1 MSERYKA
8 FDAEAPYF
16 ITFTMVEWIPLLEI
30 SEFATILI
38 DSLKFCVR
46 NKGLSIYGY
55 CIMPSHVHL
64 IVQSHKNPLGSTFRD
79 LKKFTSS
86 EIIRIIKSN
95 EKYSEHLI
103 TFHDR
108 AELIKRNKYV
118 KVWLDGYHP
127 EIIYSNKF
135 FFQKLNYIH
144 NNPVVA
150 GLVSVPEDYYYSSA
164 RNYAGLDAPLEIIFE
179 SQELNRIR

>member
-8 FDAEAPYF
+8 FESEAPYF
-16 ITFTMVEWIPLLEI
+16 ITFTLVEWIHLFDI
-30 SEFATILI
+30 QEFATILVN
-38 DSLKFCVR
+38 SLKFCAQ
-46 NKGLSIYGY
+46 NKGLSILGY

-64 IVQSHKNPLGSTFRD
+64 IVQSRINPLGSTIRD

-86 EIIRIIKSN
+86 EIISVIKSN
-95 EKYSEHLI
+95 EKYHKQLI
-103 TFHDR
+103 IFQDK
-108 AELIKRNKYV
+108 AVSIKRNKYV

-179 SQELNRIR
+179 SQQLISY

>member
-16 ITFTMVEWIPLLEI
+16 ITFTLVEWIQLFTI
-30 SEFATILI
+30 QQFAAIVV
-38 DSLKFCVR
+38 DSLKFCVQ
-46 NKGLSIYGY
+46 NKGLLIYGY

-64 IVQSHKNPLGSTFRD
+64 IVQSKKDLLGSIIRD
-79 LKKFTSS
+79 FKKFTAA
-86 EIIRIIKSN
+86 EIVKAIKDS
-95 EKYSEHLI
+95 EKYHEVLKVFQNKA
-103 TFHDR
+103 T
-108 AELIKRNKYV
+108 ETKRNKFV

-144 NNPVVA
+144 NNPVMA
-150 GLVSVPEDYYYSSA
+150 GFVFVPGEYYYYLDP
-164 RNYAGLDAPLEIIFE
+164 NY
-179 SQELNRIR
+179 

>member
-8 FDAEAPYF
+8 FEAEAPYF
-16 ITFTMVEWIPLLEI
+16 ITFTLVEWIPLLEI
-30 SEFATILI
+30 QNLATIII
-38 DSLKFCVR
+38 DSLKFCIQ
-46 NKGLSIYGY
+46 NKGLSIFGY

-64 IVQSHKNPLGSTFRD
+64 IVQSHKNPLGSTIRD
-79 LKKFTSS
+79 FKKFTAAEIVKAIKGS
-86 EIIRIIKSN
+86 EN
-95 EKYSEHLI
+95 YHEQLI
-103 TFHDR
+103 VFQNKAT
-108 AELIKRNKYV
+108 ETKRNKYV
-118 KVWLDGYHP
+118 KVWLDGFHP

-164 RNYAGLDAPLEIIFE
+164 RYYAGLDAPLEIIFE
-179 SQELNRIR
+179 SQELKSN

>member
-8 FDAEAPYF
+8 FEAEAPYF
-16 ITFTMVEWIPLLEI
+16 ITFTLVEWIPLFELRD
-30 SEFATILI
+30 FATIII
-38 DSLKFCVR
+38 DSLKFCVQ
-46 NKGLSIYGY
+46 NKGLLIFGY

-64 IVQSHKNPLGSTFRD
+64 IVQSQKNPLGSTIRD
-79 LKKFTSS
+79 FKKFTDVEIVKVIKGS
-86 EIIRIIKSN
+86 EQYH
-95 EKYSEHLI
+95 EQLI
-103 TFHDR
+103 VFQNKAT
-108 AELIKRNKYV
+108 EIKRNKYV

-164 RNYAGLDAPLEIIFE
+164 RNYAGLDASLDIIFE
-179 SQELNRIR
+179 SQELKSN